1 MATAS
6 GLTPTVGARLALP
19 QPGPR
24 STGQHDSLAEH
35 VDALAHVMVSTGQL
49 LKGWRGVSFRAAL
62 TRGERCV
69 QSWSELGVGQ
79 RPFPGIRL
87 RIVFAGDRLFR
98 LFGAHPQ
105 QPKKE
110 SPGPRRPV
118 VLLAVRAVTESAES
132 QSETTS
138 TPESLE
144 GH

>member
-1 MATAS
+1 MIHNWDKIAFELL
-6 GLTPTVGARLALP
+6 LTIMCLARHS
-19 QPGPR
+19 R
-24 STGQHDSLAEH
+24 
-35 VDALAHVMVSTGQL
+35 DALETCPYPAP
-49 LKGWRGVSFRAAL
+49 
-62 TRGERCV
+62 GERCV
-69 QSWSELGVGQ
+69 QSWSELWVGQ

-87 RIVFAGDRLFR
+87 RIVFAGDRLFG